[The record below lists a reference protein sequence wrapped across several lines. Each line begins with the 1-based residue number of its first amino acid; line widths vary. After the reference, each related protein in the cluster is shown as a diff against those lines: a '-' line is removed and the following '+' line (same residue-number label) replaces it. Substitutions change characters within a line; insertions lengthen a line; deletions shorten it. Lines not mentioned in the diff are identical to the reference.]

1 MSEIR
6 YWMFGNALLLLLDIE
21 AVFLLSLHLWLKRR
35 QFKLVHMVS
44 LAFLIYLLGQV
55 FFRTLYW
62 ELWREITDPADFSLV
77 AGKLLQLFRMPLVK
91 VASLLN
97 MVGLIMIVAVLTWNM
112 RWLWIYATLLTFML
126 AFASVWL

>member
-6 YWMFGNALLLLLDIE
+6 YWMFGNAFLLLLDIE

-62 ELWREITDPADFSLV
+62 ELWREITDPADFNVV

-112 RWLWIYATLLTFML
+112 RWLWIYATLLAFML